1 MRTTLDLDEATLN
14 DLMRF
19 TDAKTKTEAVNRA
32 VAEWVRLKR
41 IELFRSRRG
50 EIEWEGDLDEMRA
63 LEIKESENT
72 HE

>member
-1 MRTTLDLDEATLN
+1 MRTTLDLDETILN

-19 TDAKTKTEAVNRA
+19 TDAKTKTEAVNRV

-41 IELFRSRRG
+41 IEIFRSRRG

-63 LEIKESENT
+63 LEIKESEKT